1 MFMNQTQTTAKIV
14 IPRLHCPFPTSV
26 SPYVELVA
34 TNTFDFLHK
43 YQLLDSPEEERYFAR
58 YKMAWMTCRTMPK
71 ANFELLCCIDNL
83 YSWLF
88 VLDEQLD
95 HVKPSTAYI
104 REENYLQQL
113 IDGFSYVLKHK
124 VSPIDNKFFH
134 ALADICVRLDALS
147 RPSWQSQFLISVQ
160 ATFEAAIWEAKNN
173 KNREKHPTVAQYMHM
188 RLFFSAANI
197 GTDINELATGV
208 WLPMYVL
215 QHPDMVHLT
224 ALARR
229 VVCWANDLFSLRKE
243 LEHGDEHNLVMMLK
257 YHHNTTLEEAVLMA
271 ASIHD
276 NEIGEFVS
284 CRAAFPDFGE
294 ELNKRIQIYLDGLE
308 TMVAGFFYWSITD
321 TPRYNPY

>member
-1 MFMNQTQTTAKIV
+1 MFMNQTETTAKIV
-14 IPRLHCPFPTSV
+14 IPRLYCPFPTSV
-26 SPYVELVA
+26 SPYVDLVA
-34 TNTFDFLHK
+34 TDTFNFIRK
-43 YQLLDSPEEERYFAR
+43 FRLLESPEEQRHFAK
-58 YKMAWMTCRTMPK
+58 YKMAWMTCRTMPE
-71 ANFELLCCIDNL
+71 ASREMLCCIDNF

-95 HVKPSTAYI
+95 HVSPATAYI

-113 IDGFSYVLKHK
+113 IDGFAYVLKNK
-124 VSPIDNKFFH
+124 VTNQDNKFFH
-134 ALADICVRLDALS
+134 ALSDICIRLDRMS
-147 RPSWQSQFLISVQ
+147 RPSWQSQFQISVQ

-173 KNREKHPTVAQYMHM
+173 KDQEKHPSVAEYMHM

-208 WLPMYVL
+208 QLPMYVL
-215 QHPDMVHLT
+215 QHPDIIHLT

-257 YHHNTTLEEAVLMA
+257 YHHNTTLEQAVLMA

-276 NEIGEFVS
+276 NEMREFTA
-284 CRAAFPDFGE
+284 CRDALPDFGE
-294 ELNKRIQIYLDGLE
+294 ELNKRIAIYLNGLE
-308 TMVAGFFYWSITD
+308 TMIAGFFHWSITD